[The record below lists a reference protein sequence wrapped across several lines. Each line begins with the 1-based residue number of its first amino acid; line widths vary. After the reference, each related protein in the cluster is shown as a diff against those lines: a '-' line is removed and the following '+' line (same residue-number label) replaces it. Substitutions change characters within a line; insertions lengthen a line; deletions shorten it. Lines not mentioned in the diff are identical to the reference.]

1 MYTTWVQEYGCIGAT
16 HVHVWGGGVCV
27 LVVSGDMVLTC
38 IEVCLCILIISIS
51 CAIRGGDVGISV
63 SVLECILISK
73 M

>member
-16 HVHVWGGGVCV
+16 RVHVWGGGVCV

-38 IEVCLCILIISIS
+38 TEVCLCILII
-51 CAIRGGDVGISV
+51 CAIRGGNDGTSV